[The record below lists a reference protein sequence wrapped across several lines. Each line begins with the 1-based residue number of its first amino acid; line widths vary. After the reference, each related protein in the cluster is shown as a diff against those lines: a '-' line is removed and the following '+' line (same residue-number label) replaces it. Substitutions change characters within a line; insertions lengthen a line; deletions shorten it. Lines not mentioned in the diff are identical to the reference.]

1 MNRFARTAL
10 ISAGGLVALGAGF
23 LLASRGTATAE
34 AGTYAWGMA
43 DIPAVGE
50 KAPDFDLP
58 ASTGR
63 NIKLS
68 DYKGKTLVVY
78 FYPKAD
84 TPGCTTE
91 ACGFR
96 DSAEEYKKA
105 GVSVVGI
112 SPDPIEDVT
121 KFAEKYQLNF
131 PLLADADHKV
141 CEAYGVWQ
149 QKTMAGNSFMGAMRV
164 TFVVDGDGT
173 ITHVFEKV
181 KPAGHEK
188 EVLEAIKA
196 GKK

>member
-1 MNRFARTAL
+1 MNPTLRTVL
-10 ISAGGLVALGAGF
+10 S
-23 LLASRGTATAE
+23 LASGVVIGVGGVLSAALSEAKPSAYASAMTAE
-34 AGTYAWGMA
+34 L
-43 DIPAVGE
+43 PAVGE
-50 KAPDFDLP
+50 MAPDFDLP
-58 ASTGR
+58 ASTGK
-63 NIKLS
+63 NIKLA
-68 DYKGKTLVVY
+68 DYKGKTVVVY

-105 GVSVVGI
+105 GVEVIGI
-112 SPDPIEDVT
+112 SPDPVEDV
-121 KFAEKYQLNF
+121 KAFAEKYSLNF

-149 QKTMAGNSFMGAMRV
+149 ERSMAGRNFMGAART
-164 TFVVDGDGT
+164 TFVVGPDGK
-173 ITHVFEKV
+173 ITHAFEKV

-196 GKK
+196 GKKQ

>member
-1 MNRFARTAL
+1 MNRFAKTAL
-10 ISAGGLVALGAGF
+10 ITAGGLFAIGAGF
-23 LLASRGTATAE
+23 MLASGGAATADVS
-34 AGTYAWGMA
+34 TYASGMA

-58 ASTGR
+58 ASTGK

-96 DSAEEYKKA
+96 DSAEEYEKA

-112 SPDPIEDVT
+112 SPDPIDDVT
-121 KFAEKYQLNF
+121 NFAEKYSLNF

-164 TFVVDGDGT
+164 TFVVDGEGR